1 MPAIQFRESLYFG
14 IHRVLVGSSLGKT
27 YHQLIREEKTP
38 DSLTLTRQKLVGLLA
53 HAQKSVP
60 YYSDLFAQIGGGF
73 EENPEQFLTQLP
85 VLTKDVIRENY
96 EQIKSKDLARRKWV
110 YNSSGGSTG
119 EPIRLIQDRQFTD
132 HQMAIQ
138 WLSYY
143 WAGRKPGERSIHLWG
158 SRMDLS
164 RQEELK
170 RKSLNRLT
178 NDWYFNA
185 FMMPVEKMRAYIDAL
200 NRRPPK
206 LVVAYAQ
213 SIYELVQFAENE
225 GIKVMPQK
233 AILTSAGTLHP
244 FMRKKIESAFKCKIF
259 DRYGSR
265 EVGDIACE
273 CEVHQGLH
281 VFPQGN
287 FLEIVDDQ
295 GRRVPNGMEGNILVT
310 NLYNYAMPLIR
321 YSIGDRGVL
330 SSNGTCSCGRRGQ
343 ILERL
348 SGRNVEMFRRKDG
361 TLVEGVYFN
370 HLLYYRVWVKKYQ
383 VVQKDYSNVV
393 FKVQKTRKDYQP
405 DESELEEIRS
415 QTKLVM
421 GSDCLVTIE
430 FLDDIPPSRSGK
442 YSYTVCEIGK

>member
-1 MPAIQFRESLYFG
+1 
-14 IHRVLVGSSLGKT
+14 
-27 YHQLIREEKTP
+27 
-38 DSLTLTRQKLVGLLA
+38 
-53 HAQKSVP
+53 
-60 YYSDLFAQIGGGF
+60 
-73 EENPEQFLTQLP
+73 
-85 VLTKDVIRENY
+85 
-96 EQIKSKDLARRKWV
+96 
-110 YNSSGGSTG
+110 
-119 EPIRLIQDRQFTD
+119 
-132 HQMAIQ
+132 
-138 WLSYY
+138 
-143 WAGRKPGERSIHLWG
+143 
-158 SRMDLS
+158 
-164 RQEELK
+164 
-170 RKSLNRLT
+170 
-178 NDWYFNA
+178 
-185 FMMPVEKMRAYIDAL
+185 
-200 NRRPPK
+200 
-206 LVVAYAQ
+206 
-213 SIYELVQFAENE
+213 
-225 GIKVMPQK
+225 
-233 AILTSAGTLHP
+233 
-244 FMRKKIESAFKCKIF
+244 
-259 DRYGSR
+259 
-265 EVGDIACE
+265 
-273 CEVHQGLH
+273 
-281 VFPQGN
+281 
-287 FLEIVDDQ
+287 
-295 GRRVPNGMEGNILVT
+295 MEGNILVT